1 MTSSLRRVLHVED
14 DPSIREV
21 VSIALG
27 VVGELEVMSC
37 ASGQKALDQA
47 VAWCPDLML
56 LDVMM
61 PELDGP
67 ALLARLQDDP
77 RTARIPVVFMTARV
91 QPAELAHYRSLGA
104 LDVVIKPFDPL
115 TLAGQIRHIW
125 EARHE

>member
-1 MTSSLRRVLHVED
+1 MTSLRRVLHVED

-21 VSIALG
+21 VSVALG

-37 ASGQKALDQA
+37 ASGHEALDQA

-67 ALLARLQDDP
+67 ALLARLRDDP
-77 RTARIPVVFMTARV
+77 RTDRIPVVFMTARV

-125 EARHE
+125 ETRHE